1 MSTNSDLRPDGPP
14 CIRNREPA
22 SHQVIGL
29 VIVREE
35 GLPLSVL
42 VLHER
47 LDVQVE
53 ALRRGAIRRLRCQ
66 LALLKQKGQ
75 QREQRVPAL

>member
-1 MSTNSDLRPDGPP
+1 MYVFAESLVAR
-14 CIRNREPA
+14 

-42 VLHER
+42 VLHKR
-47 LDVQVE
+47 LDVEVE
-53 ALRRGAIRRLRCQ
+53 TLRGRTFRRLRSQ
-66 LALLKQKGQ
+66 LALLKEEGQ
-75 QREQRVPAL
+75 

>member
-1 MSTNSDLRPDGPP
+1 MAS
-14 CIRNREPA
+14 

-42 VLHER
+42 VLHKR
-47 LDVQVE
+47 LDVEVE
-53 ALRRGAIRRLRCQ
+53 ALRGRTLRGLRGQ
-66 LALLKQKGQ
+66 LALLKEEGQ
-75 QREQRVPAL
+75 QWEQWVPELKYD